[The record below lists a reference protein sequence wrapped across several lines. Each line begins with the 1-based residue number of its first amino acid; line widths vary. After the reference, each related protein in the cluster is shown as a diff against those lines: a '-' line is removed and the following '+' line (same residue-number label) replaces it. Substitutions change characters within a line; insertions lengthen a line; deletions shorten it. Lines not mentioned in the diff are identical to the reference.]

1 MSTRS
6 AVTELSAA
14 LAVTRQHLAEVR
26 RTTGDHPTEHETVV
40 VDLVQDACDDL
51 DGWLLSTVT
60 AIDAASRAAMMRRTA
75 HVADH
80 LAEAAQTTERAV
92 ATYVTGLG
100 GVESITRLRDLA
112 RAQGEAWQEWSW
124 AVLDGLNPVWS
135 HLLTVRADLDQCW
148 SELVEQLLRHPVEV
162 QTSPLSNGHHVN
174 DVLTGGQ

>member
-6 AVTELSAA
+6 TVAELSAD
-14 LAVTRQHLAEVR
+14 LAATRQHLAEVR
-26 RTTGDHPTEHETVV
+26 RTTGDHPIEHETVV

-60 AIDAASRAAMMRRTA
+60 AIDAAGQAAALRRTA
-75 HVADH
+75 SVADH
-80 LAEAAQTTERAV
+80 LAEAAQATERAL

-112 RAQGEAWQEWSW
+112 TAQGGAWQAWSW
-124 AVLDGLNPVWS
+124 AVLEGLNPVWS
-135 HLLTVRADLDQCW
+135 HLLTVRTDLDRCW
-148 SELVEQLLRHPVEV
+148 LELVEQLLKDPVEV
-162 QTSPLSNGHHVN
+162 QTSPIPNGHHVN